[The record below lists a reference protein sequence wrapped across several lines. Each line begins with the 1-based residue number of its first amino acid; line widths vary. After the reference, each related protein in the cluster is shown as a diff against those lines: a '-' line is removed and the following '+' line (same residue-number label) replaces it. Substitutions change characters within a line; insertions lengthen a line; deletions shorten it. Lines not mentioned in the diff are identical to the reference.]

1 MSRYKCSE
9 SALPLEADEELIED
23 ALELRDKDEL

>member
-9 SALPLEADEELIED
+9 SALPLEADDDIDD
-23 ALELRDKDEL
+23 ALELRDRDEL